1 MKLISCY
8 VKDFGT
14 LSNFSYSFRDGLN
27 ALIADNGSGKSTLA
41 VFIKTM
47 FYGFDGSNKRALSD
61 NERKKYTPWSTKR
74 FGGSLDFSLDNN
86 KSYRIERFFEGSES
100 VFKLYDLSTNKPS
113 SDYSENIGVELFGI
127 DREGFERSTYYP
139 QTKVEEKANTTIS
152 AKLTS
157 LSHDTSDIN
166 SFDKANKIL
175 DDFRKELTSSTYGK
189 IQKVKKDL
197 EILTKKVNACED
209 AKASFERLK
218 SEKEVYESKLNEQTV
233 VYNDILLK
241 KDSALKQSAQKEIN
255 EHYAMLENDV
265 AENERALSELN
276 GFFNGNQVLDSDIK
290 RANENLITIKSYESN
305 NELLSEN
312 SSSQK
317 AEIEEF
323 FNGNVPTL
331 EEVESVFNSSAAV
344 KKSSASK
351 VLIVLSIISLVLACG
366 LLFVFKPASIGL
378 FVVSAVLFFAFMFTY
393 FNSMMKTNLT
403 STNDAQVIKFLS
415 NYIDDLSDIEGAK
428 NIVRTNAIK
437 YQALSNLNSGVQNKE
452 YYRAKN
458 ELNEFLSLFNIDGED
473 NVQEKL
479 YIVESK
485 FNERQN
491 LLSLLNERKTKL
503 SDFVSNKNIVSIDN
517 FDLKQIEES
526 EKSAKVEIDAINYEL
541 AKINNLIDKEQAI
554 FENYESVLEER
565 QECEDKLRLL
575 NEMASDVVLA
585 KEFLQTAK
593 DALNSKYLGKMQ
605 DNYKKYCKLV
615 TDSVISHPV
624 YDSNLKFSFI
634 YNGEVKD
641 KEYLS
646 EGLKDITDVCSRLAL
661 CDSLYEE
668 EKPMLIFD
676 DPFVNLDD
684 EKLDKAKSLLKE
696 VSKNYQ
702 VIYLVCHSSR
712 LI

>member
-14 LSNFSYSFRDGLN
+14 LSNFSYEFKEGLN

-61 NERKKYTPWSTKR
+61 NERKKYTPWSTRR

-100 VFKLYDLSTNKPS
+100 EFKLYDLSTNKLS

-139 QTKVEEKANTTIS
+139 QIKVEEKANTTIS

-166 SFDKANKIL
+166 SYDKATKIL
-175 DDFRKELTSSTYGK
+175 DDFRKELTSATYGK

-197 EILTKKVNACED
+197 EVLTKKVSACED

-218 SEKEVYESKLNEQTV
+218 DEKMVYENKLNEQTLI
-233 VYNDILLK
+233 YNDILLR

-255 EHYAMLENDV
+255 EHYAMLEKDV
-265 AENERALSELN
+265 VETENALSKIEE
-276 GFFNGNQVLDSDIK
+276 FFNGNQVLDGDIK
-290 RANENLITIKSYESN
+290 RANENLITVKGFEN
-305 NELLSEN
+305 NSEFINEN
-312 SSSQK
+312 SLNQK

-323 FNGNVPTL
+323 FKGDVPTL
-331 EEVESVFNSSAAV
+331 EEVEKVFNSSHPA
-344 KKSSASK
+344 KKSAASK
-351 VLIVLSIISLVLACG
+351 VLIILSIISLVVACG
-366 LLFVFKPASIGL
+366 LLFVFKPLSIGL

-393 FNSMMKTNLT
+393 FNSMMKTNFSSGT
-403 STNDAQVIKFLS
+403 STQVVKFLS
-415 NYIDDLSDIEGAK
+415 NYFEDLGDIEFAK
-428 NIVRTNAIK
+428 NVIRTNVVK
-437 YQALSNLNSGVQNKE
+437 YQALSNLSSEIKNEE
-452 YYRAKN
+452 YDRAKN
-458 ELNEFLSLFNIDGED
+458 ELNEFLSLFKVDGEL

-479 YIVESK
+479 YIVESM

-491 LLSLLNERKTKL
+491 LLFLLSERKTKL
-503 SDFVSNKNIVSIDN
+503 ADFASSKDVVSIDN

-526 EKSAKVEIDAINYEL
+526 EKSAKEQMDAINYEL

-565 QECEDKLRLL
+565 QECEDKLKML
-575 NEMASDVVLA
+575 NEIASDAVLA
-585 KEFLQTAK
+585 KEFLQSAK

-605 DNYKKYCKLV
+605 NNYKKYCSCI

-624 YDSNLKFSFI
+624 YDSNLKFSFLHD
-634 YNGEVKD
+634 GEVKD

-646 EGLKDITDVCSRLAL
+646 EGLKDITEICSRLAL
-661 CDSLYEE
+661 CDALYEE
-668 EKPMLIFD
+668 EKPILIFD

-696 VSKNYQ
+696 VSKSYQ

-712 LI
+712 LV